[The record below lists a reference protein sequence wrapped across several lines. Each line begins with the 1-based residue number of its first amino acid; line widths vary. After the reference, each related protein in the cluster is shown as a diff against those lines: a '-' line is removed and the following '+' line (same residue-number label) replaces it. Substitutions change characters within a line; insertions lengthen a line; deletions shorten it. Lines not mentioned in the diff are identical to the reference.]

1 MVNNNQLTALPESI
15 GQLIQL
21 QELWVYNNQLIALPD
36 SIGQL
41 TRLQELWVF
50 HNLIRTLP
58 GTIGNL
64 ISLRRLAICNNSSL
78 SELPITLGN
87 VPGLTHIDLEGT
99 NIPSEIRDTI
109 LRQCQQQRQAHG
121 KASLPQLLD
130 LWKGYAKSHD
140 DLSHVLSYNDT
151 ELGHINEWLVRLSN
165 AKDFKYGQ
173 STLTEKVCKILSCLK
188 NNEEFK
194 NWFLGQI
201 AINNTACGDRAAM
214 AFIETYTYFL
224 LHNLPEDSSIEDRLK
239 VVRQC
244 ARTLLFMEVL
254 SDSISKHEQL
264 TKNKERESVE
274 IFLYYSIKLKERLGL
289 VSAIESMFYGTIG
302 KRDWINEKEI
312 VKQVTDKYVDVMER
326 LDMLHHLALEDEEY
340 ENEEKEVKSRY
351 DFHLETLDDNRTALT
366 DQQYTNESNSMQQ
379 NRETELA
386 QLRRTWLLKQL
397 ERIDNLEK
405 RPSKKARI

>member
-1 MVNNNQLTALPESI
+1 MCRV
-15 GQLIQL
+15 
-21 QELWVYNNQLIALPD
+21 
-36 SIGQL
+36 
-41 TRLQELWVF
+41 
-50 HNLIRTLP
+50 
-58 GTIGNL
+58 
-64 ISLRRLAICNNSSL
+64 
-78 SELPITLGN
+78 LPIL
-87 VPGLTHIDLEGT
+87 ILEGT

-201 AINNTACGDRAAM
+201 AMDDMACGDRAAM
-214 AFIETYTYFL
+214 AFIETYTSFL
-224 LHNLPEDSSIEDRLK
+224 LHNLPEDSSIDDRLK
-239 VVRQC
+239 VIKQC

-254 SDSISKHEQL
+254 SDNISKHEQL

-274 IFLYYSIKLKERLGL
+274 IFLYYS
-289 VSAIESMFYGTIG
+289 ESSS
-302 KRDWINEKEI
+302 KN
-312 VKQVTDKYVDVMER
+312 V
-326 LDMLHHLALEDEEY
+326 LD
-340 ENEEKEVKSRY
+340 
-351 DFHLETLDDNRTALT
+351 
-366 DQQYTNESNSMQQ
+366 
-379 NRETELA
+379 
-386 QLRRTWLLKQL
+386 
-397 ERIDNLEK
+397 
-405 RPSKKARI
+405 